1 LKLRLKDVHSLSG
14 IASVPSFASLRR
26 SSGCNIGVNG
36 AAFMGS
42 NQGISWGPPTLL
54 GIPFD
59 ANSSF
64 LRGAAEAPPR
74 IREAL
79 RSPASN
85 TWSETGIDIG
95 AAGAFEDAG
104 DLTLSTEHAFAEI
117 ERAVSN
123 VLRQKQRPLVLGG
136 DHSITYPIIKAF
148 AKTFSNLTIIH
159 FDAHPDLYDELDGNR
174 YSHACPFARIME
186 EKLAKRLIQV
196 GIHTMNGHQREQ
208 AVRFGVEV
216 FELRKLPAFEE
227 LKTWCP
233 VYVSFDMDVL
243 DPAFAPGV
251 SHREPGGISVRD
263 AIRHLHSITGTIV
276 GADLVEYNPKRDI
289 SDVTATV
296 AGKILKEMLGKMI
309 SECRCPESS
318 LRARETVA

>member
-1 LKLRLKDVHSLSG
+1 
-14 IASVPSFASLRR
+14 
-26 SSGCNIGVNG
+26 
-36 AAFMGS
+36 MGM

-54 GIPFD
+54 GVPFD

-64 LRGAAEAPPR
+64 MRGAAEAPPL

-85 TWSETGIDIG
+85 SWAETGIDVG
-95 AAGAFEDAG
+95 VPGAFEDEG
-104 DLTLSTEHAFAEI
+104 DLKLSNEHAFADI
-117 ERAVSN
+117 ERAVAD
-123 VLRQKQRPLVLGG
+123 VLARKRRPLVLGG
-136 DHSITYPIIKAF
+136 DHSITYPIVKAF
-148 AKTFSNLTIIH
+148 ANVFTNLTIIH
-159 FDAHPDLYDELDGNR
+159 FDAHPDLYDELGGNR

-186 EKLAKRLIQV
+186 DKLAKRLIQV
-196 GIHTMNGHQREQ
+196 GIHTMNGHQRDQ
-208 AVRFGVEV
+208 ALRFGVEV

-233 VYVSFDMDVL
+233 VYVSFDIDVL

-276 GADLVEYNPKRDI
+276 GADLVEYNPRRDV
-289 SDVTATV
+289 SSLTATV
-296 AGKILKEMLGKMI
+296 AGKILKELLGKMI
-309 SECRCPESS
+309 SECKCPETS
-318 LRARETVA
+318 LRSRETVA